1 MPLLIIKNKK
11 IKKPQERG
19 LVLLVI
25 CGSVWFLLN
34 GFHGLCV
41 ARLWSCGG
49 ELFLASGFLV
59 RNLGVHGAGEER
71 KKENLKKKKEVKRK
85 TKRNDQEKKEKKL
98 N

>member
-1 MPLLIIKNKK
+1 M
-11 IKKPQERG
+11 
-19 LVLLVI
+19 LLVI

-85 TKRNDQEKKEKKL
+85 TKRNDQEKKEK

>member
-71 KKENLKKKKEVKRK
+71 KKENLKKKEVKRK

>member
-1 MPLLIIKNKK
+1 MALLIIKNKK

-41 ARLWSCGG
+41 VRLWSCGG

-85 TKRNDQEKKEKKL
+85 TKRNDQEKKEK